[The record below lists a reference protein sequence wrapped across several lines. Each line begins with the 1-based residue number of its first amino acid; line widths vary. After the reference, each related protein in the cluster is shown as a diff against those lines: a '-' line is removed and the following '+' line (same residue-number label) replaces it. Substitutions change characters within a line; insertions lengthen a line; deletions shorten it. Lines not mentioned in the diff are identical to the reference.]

1 MGLTWGEKGNKERKK
16 RKKKEQK
23 LKKKKS
29 LSSRQLVTGVTTS
42 VERHQV
48 TTYLMGILRD
58 MYMPGVSDEGARD
71 GSCYE
76 VRLNGSPWS
85 HNSSYNL
92 GRGDEIGGVWKASLS
107 SML

>member
-1 MGLTWGEKGNKERKK
+1 MFVPTKQIVSDWHNN
-16 RKKKEQK
+16 
-23 LKKKKS
+23 
-29 LSSRQLVTGVTTS
+29 TY
-42 VERHQV
+42 QV

-92 GRGDEIGGVWKASLS
+92 GRRDELGGA
-107 SML
+107 

>member
-1 MGLTWGEKGNKERKK
+1 MSDRC
-16 RKKKEQK
+16 
-23 LKKKKS
+23 
-29 LSSRQLVTGVTTS
+29 QLPPK
-42 VERHQV
+42 V

-92 GRGDEIGGVWKASLS
+92 GCSQWNF
-107 SML
+107 

>member
-1 MGLTWGEKGNKERKK
+1 MNHQFGSQEIEGCKFWRLFFGQMAVPALFLSTWVCTNEANSDLHNNGC
-16 RKKKEQK
+16 
-23 LKKKKS
+23 
-29 LSSRQLVTGVTTS
+29 
-42 VERHQV
+42 QV

-92 GRGDEIGGVWKASLS
+92 GWTER
-107 SML
+107 